1 MDILYALEGLRT
13 PFLNAV
19 FSVLTYLGDQ
29 TVCIAA
35 VLLLLW
41 CFDKQKGY
49 CLFLIA
55 TTGTAVNQL
64 LKAFFLI
71 PRPWVKDPA
80 FTIVESARAA
90 ATGYSFPSGHT
101 QNVTAEFSAIAL
113 WAKRR
118 WVTWLCA
125 IIILLTGFSRMY
137 LGVHTPL
144 DVGVSLVVGL
154 LTSLVCIRLFDRLR
168 PGAIRGIILA
178 AMALMLGY
186 LLLAPKGSANV
197 AEFDQ
202 HGLESAYSLAGAAL
216 WLFCP
221 VVIFMSSVQIQFD
234 VLSALFMLLVVILL
248 RKDRCFLAGMVLTTA
263 ILLKF
268 FPAFTLFVLI
278 GYVYVKHRGSG
289 TVIRR
294 LVSAAVGM
302 VLMVV
307 VLYLPTILDGNFMDS
322 LFFMTG
328 RLETQT
334 SSGAFYEIGS
344 FLLMAVGLIGMFVAG
359 YRMFRAR
366 PEDADKGLI
375 SNVLLSLTFAMFI
388 SIMPQYVLILMPFLI
403 IVMLTS
409 DGRMRLAW
417 IVVSAGAMLTV
428 LVSNNIMLLD
438 TLAACTGIVSPG
450 WVAEMAVAIETVR
463 IGGYTLVTI
472 LGALGGV
479 IECLGLVFIL
489 LLYLEDAAG
498 NRIPRIAGALSKLK
512 RWDFNEEQV

>member
-1 MDILYALEGLRT
+1 MFSHSPGGGTVWNVLERCRHPLATLFVIALAVRLIIMPLVSHDFDIYHWALVIENIQTGDELYGLDGYYYTPTWGYVLAFFSLIQDTFLWVDTFGLRVT
-13 PFLNAV
+13 ELLPIEDLV
-19 FSVLTYLGDQ
+19 FDDHMAT
-29 TVCIAA
+29 
-35 VLLLLW
+35 
-41 CFDKQKGY
+41 
-49 CLFLIA
+49 A
-55 TTGTAVNQL
+55 TTIAFNMSLKVPMVIIDFLVAWL
-64 LKAFFLI
+64 LYTLLM
-71 PRPWVKDPA
+71 DM
-80 FTIVESARAA
+80 
-90 ATGYSFPSGHT
+90 TGS
-101 QNVTAEFSAIAL
+101 
-113 WAKRR
+113 RR
-118 WVTWLCA
+118 
-125 IIILLTGFSRMY
+125 
-137 LGVHTPL
+137 
-144 DVGVSLVVGL
+144 
-154 LTSLVCIRLFDRLR
+154 
-168 PGAIRGIILA
+168 
-178 AMALMLGY
+178 
-186 LLLAPKGSANV
+186 K
-197 AEFDQ
+197 
-202 HGLESAYSLAGAAL
+202 SLAGAAL

-289 TVIRR
+289 T
-294 LVSAAVGM
+294 
-302 VLMVV
+302 
-307 VLYLPTILDGNFMDS
+307 NFMDS

-359 YRMFRAR
+359 YRMFRTR

-450 WVAEMAVAIETVR
+450 WVAKMAVAIETVR

-498 NRIPRIAGALSKLK
+498 SRIPRIAGALSKLK